1 MARKNKID
9 TKLEIIAAAT
19 GLFLEKGYTN
29 VMIADIAQEIGI
41 SKGNLAFHFH
51 TKEHLLAELIKMLC
65 DFQWKMMEREIM
77 TGHSALIA
85 YLFEI
90 VSAACICRE
99 DAVARDLYVSAYISP
114 LPLSLIRESDTG
126 KAKSIFAEYCPQW
139 QDADFQLAENI
150 ASGIEFSM
158 FTASEEIPLEQ
169 MLASSMEAI
178 LRLYGISEE
187 LRRESIREVLQM
199 DYSLMGRR
207 MLQGFEKYVAEVNHR
222 ALAEASIRR
231 IQKNMR
237 KKPKAVTK
245 E

>member
-9 TKLEIIAAAT
+9 TKLEIIAVAT
-19 GLFLEKGYTN
+19 RLFLEKGYTN

-65 DFQWKMMEREIM
+65 DFQWKMMEREIV

-90 VSAACICRE
+90 VSAACACRE
-99 DAVARDLYVSAYISP
+99 GIVARDLYVSAYISP
-114 LPLSLIRESDTG
+114 LPLSLIRESDAR
-126 KAKSIFAEYCPQW
+126 KAKNIFAEHCPQW
-139 QDADFQLAENI
+139 QDEDFQLAENMV
-150 ASGIEFSM
+150 SGIEFSM
-158 FTASEEIPLEQ
+158 FTASEEIPLER
-169 MLASSMEAI
+169 MLESGMEAI
-178 LRLYGISEE
+178 LRLYEIPEE
-187 LRRESIREVLQM
+187 LRQESIREVLQM
-199 DYSLMGRR
+199 DYSLMGQR
-207 MLQGFEKYVAEVNHR
+207 MLQGFEKYAAEVNRR